1 MATVKGFRGIRY
13 NPEKIENFAD
23 VLAPPYDV
31 INSKEQEELYNK
43 NPYNVIRLILSK
55 GEGDSKYEEA
65 AQTFRSWIEDDTL
78 THDEEPSIYPYY
90 QEFEENGKK
99 LTRKGFL
106 AAVKIE
112 DFSTKKILPH
122 ERTFPKHKRDRLKL
136 NTACKANMSP
146 VFSVYSDPEIAIE
159 KLLDEKLKDKPIFD
173 ITNEDG
179 VRNRLWKVSD
189 PDTISFIG
197 NHLEDKSLLIADGH
211 HRYETAIEY
220 RNIQRELNG
229 GVTSDKLY
237 EYVMMFLSNAEDEG
251 LIINPTYRVIKNM
264 GNLDLESF
272 LNMLGEEFNIEKMPY
287 KEGLSDIGYEEFTIL
302 TKDPE
307 FVYRAS
313 LKTNKTESP
322 NNLAVT
328 LLHNNVFNKII
339 DEESAGILYTKDLD
353 EAVQLVRNGEYEIA
367 FILPELRASDI
378 FDVVL
383 TGDRMPQKTTY
394 FYPKILSGLV
404 FNPLA

>member
-43 NPYNVIRLILSK
+43 NPHNVIRLILSK

-78 THDEEPSIYPYY
+78 TYDEEPSIYPYY

-251 LIINPTYRVIKNM
+251 LIINPTYRVVKNM

>member
-13 NPEKIENFAD
+13 NPGKIGDFGN

-31 INSKEQEELYNK
+31 INSKEQDELYNK
-43 NPYNVIRLILSK
+43 DPHNVIRLILSK
-55 GEGDSKYEEA
+55 GDGDSKYEEA
-65 AQTFRSWIEDDTL
+65 ASTFRSWIESDILTNDDA
-78 THDEEPSIYPYY
+78 PSIYPYY
-90 QEFEENGKK
+90 QEFEEKGKK

-112 DFSTKKILPH
+112 DFNTKKILPH

-146 VFSVYSDPEIAIE
+146 VFSVYSDPEIVIE
-159 KLLDEKLKDKPIFD
+159 KLLDDKLTGEPIFD
-173 ITNEDG
+173 VTNEDG
-179 VRNRLWKVSD
+179 VRNRLWRISN
-189 PDTISFIG
+189 PDTIQIVTD
-197 NHLEDKSLLIADGH
+197 HLHDKSLLIADGH

-220 RNIQRELNG
+220 RNIQREANG
-229 GVTSDKLY
+229 GVSGDNPY

-251 LIINPTYRVIKNM
+251 LIINPTHRAVKSLGDM
-264 GNLDLESF
+264 NLETL
-272 LNMLGEEFNIEKMPY
+272 LNKLGEEFNVEKMPFN
-287 KEGLSDIGYEEFTIL
+287 EGLTNIGHEEFAIL

-307 FVYRAS
+307 HVYRVS
-313 LKTNKTESP
+313 LKNNDIDAPNKM
-322 NNLAVT
+322 AVT

-339 DEESAGILYTKDLD
+339 DEDNAGILYTKFLEEALDL
-353 EAVQLVRNGEYEIA
+353 VQNQDYELA

-404 FNPLA
+404 FNPLS

>member
-13 NPEKIENFAD
+13 NPEKIENFGD

-31 INSKEQEELYNK
+31 INSKEQDELYNK
-43 NPYNVIRLILSK
+43 NPLNVIRLILPK
-55 GEGDSKYEEA
+55 GEDDSKYQEA
-65 AQTFRSWIEDDTL
+65 AQTFRSWIENDIL

-122 ERTFPKHKRDRLKL
+122 EKTFPKHKRDRLKL
-136 NTACKANMSP
+136 NTACKTNMSP
-146 VFSVYSDPEIAIE
+146 VFSVYSDPEITIE
-159 KLLDEKLKDKPIFD
+159 KLLDEKLTSEPIFD

-179 VRNRLWKVSD
+179 VRNKLWKISD

-211 HRYETAIEY
+211 HRYETAMEY
-220 RNIQRELNG
+220 RNIQREADG
-229 GVTSDKLY
+229 GVSADKPY

-251 LIINPTYRVIKNM
+251 LIINPTHRVLKNM
-264 GNLDLESF
+264 GDLDTASF
-272 LNMLGEEFNIEKMPY
+272 LNKLGEEFNIEKMPF
-287 KEGLSDIGYEEFTIL
+287 KDGISDIGYEEFTIL

-313 LKTNKTESP
+313 LKANNIESP
-322 NNLAVT
+322 NKLAVT
-328 LLHNNVFNKII
+328 LLHHNVFNKII
-339 DEESAGILYTKDLD
+339 DEESAGILYTKHLS
-353 EAVQLVRNGEYEIA
+353 EAVSLVKDGDYELA
-367 FILPELRASDI
+367 FVLPELRAGDI

>member
-43 NPYNVIRLILSK
+43 NPHNVIRLILSK
-55 GEGDSKYEEA
+55 GNDDSKYEEA

-251 LIINPTYRVIKNM
+251 LIINPTYRVVKNM

-313 LKTNKTESP
+313 LKANKEESP

>member
-13 NPEKIENFAD
+13 NPGKISDFGN

-43 NPYNVIRLILSK
+43 DPHNVIRLILSK
-55 GEGDSKYEEA
+55 GDDDSKYEEA
-65 AQTFRSWIEDDTL
+65 ASTFRSWIESDILTNDDA
-78 THDEEPSIYPYY
+78 PSIYPYY
-90 QEFEENGKK
+90 QEFEEKGKK

-112 DFSTKKILPH
+112 DFNTKKILPH

-146 VFSVYSDPEIAIE
+146 VFSVYSDPEIVIE
-159 KLLDEKLKDKPIFD
+159 KLLDEKLTGDPIFD
-173 ITNEDG
+173 VTNEDG
-179 VRNRLWKVSD
+179 VRNRLWRISD
-189 PDTISFIG
+189 PETIQIVTD
-197 NHLEDKSLLIADGH
+197 HLKNKSLLIADGH

-220 RNIQRELNG
+220 RNIQREAKG
-229 GVTSDKLY
+229 GVSEDKPY

-251 LIINPTYRVIKNM
+251 LIINPTHRAVKSLGDM
-264 GNLDLESF
+264 DLETL
-272 LNMLGEEFNIEKMPY
+272 LNKLSEEFNVEKMSFT
-287 KEGLSDIGYEEFTIL
+287 EGLSNIGHEEFAIL

-307 FVYRAS
+307 HVYSVS
-313 LKTNKTESP
+313 LKNKDIDAP
-322 NNLAVT
+322 NKMAVT

-339 DEESAGILYTKDLD
+339 DEDSAGILYTKFLD
-353 EAVQLVRNGEYEIA
+353 EAVELVQNGEYELA

-404 FNPLA
+404 FNPLS